1 MSFSI
6 QCLLIFFFSE
16 TGTWK
21 FIKVSFSVLL
31 ADFDDAS
38 VFRRKSSNPAIFDFA
53 IIVMFVL

>member
-1 MSFSI
+1 
-6 QCLLIFFFSE
+6 
-16 TGTWK
+16 
-21 FIKVSFSVLL
+21 L